1 MGIKFKLNF
10 IAFLFLVLILVSFWA
25 LVAGSYDINLSKTAQ
40 ILAHKITAGAIA
52 LDPQIKKMDFI
63 VINDIRLPR
72 IIIAI
77 FVGFSLGVAGCVYQ
91 ACFRNPLVEPFI
103 LGASSGAGFGAAIG
117 IIFAGAF
124 FSVSLGAFVCS
135 VLAVFSAYFLAK
147 TREGVPPVALIL
159 SGVIISSIFSA
170 LVGILKYLSDDS
182 ALREITF
189 WIMGGLY
196 YSSWDGMG
204 VFLVILLATFVSIF
218 LFSYR
223 LNLLSFGD
231 DDAKTLGISPEINK
245 VFFIALATLL
255 TAISVSNVGII
266 AWVGLM
272 APHAAR
278 LILGADNR
286 FVLVGAG
293 FLGAIYLEICDTIA
307 RTISQSEIPIGIV
320 ASILGAPF
328 LIWLLKHKK
337 RELMN

>member
-1 MGIKFKLNF
+1 LGIKFKLNF

-72 IIIAI
+72 IIMAI

-103 LGASSGAGFGAAIG
+103 LGASSGAAIG

-189 WIMGGLY
+189 WIMGDIILA
-196 YSSWDGMG
+196 GM
-204 VFLVILLATFVSIF
+204 VWACF
-218 LFSYR
+218 
-223 LNLLSFGD
+223 
-231 DDAKTLGISPEINK
+231 
-245 VFFIALATLL
+245 
-255 TAISVSNVGII
+255 
-266 AWVGLM
+266 W
-272 APHAAR
+272 
-278 LILGADNR
+278 
-286 FVLVGAG
+286 
-293 FLGAIYLEICDTIA
+293 
-307 RTISQSEIPIGIV
+307 
-320 ASILGAPF
+320 
-328 LIWLLKHKK
+328 
-337 RELMN
+337 